1 MLYMDLLVHFLSTA
15 LLIVSVMKA
24 LLLGTLKKEPLF
36 LKQSSLE
43 AESKQESF
51 VPG

>member
-15 LLIVSVMKA
+15 LLIVSKTKA
-24 LLLGTLKKEPLF
+24 LLLETLKKEPLF
-36 LKQSSLE
+36 LKQSNLE
-43 AESKQESF
+43 TESKQEPS